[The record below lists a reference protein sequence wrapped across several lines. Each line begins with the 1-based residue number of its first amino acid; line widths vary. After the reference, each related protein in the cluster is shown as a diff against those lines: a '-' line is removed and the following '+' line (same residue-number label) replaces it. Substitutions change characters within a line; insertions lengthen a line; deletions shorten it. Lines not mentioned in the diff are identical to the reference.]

1 MSKKRSGARG
11 SARPPDTGEAAA
23 ADARRVSSFVV
34 EVVVDEQA
42 DVRRMSVLHVED
54 NEQESWRGWEPER
67 VVDFMARRAHL
78 SEGPVSPGKT
88 APPTAE
94 LAAPRLGDLEGK
106 AYLTADVPS
115 GLCEGM
121 AFDVRVTL
129 DPGPPPREGDLIDYV
144 AVVLAKSLGQPVRHQ
159 VGESRGQLASTGSIR
174 LSVPVVAPRRGLYRL
189 EAGVLLS
196 GGSSRR
202 SVAAHGCLIQVC

>member
-1 MSKKRSGARG
+1 MSKKRSGARA
-11 SARPPDTGEAAA
+11 SARPPETGEAAA
-23 ADARRVSSFVV
+23 AEARRVSSFVV

-67 VVDFMARRAHL
+67 VIDFLVRRARL
-78 SEGPVSPGKT
+78 SPRPASTDVAVCERARPV
-88 APPTAE
+88 
-94 LAAPRLGDLEGK
+94 PRLGDLEEK

-129 DPGPPPREGDLIDYV
+129 DPGTPPREGDRIDYV
-144 AVVLAKSLGQPVRHQ
+144 AVVLAKSLGQPVRQQ
-159 VGESRGQLASTGSIR
+159 VGESRGQLAGTGTMR

-189 EAGVLLS
+189 EAGVQLS

-202 SVAAHGCLIQVC
+202 SMAAHGGLIQVC